1 MSKAEIFLDE
11 YKKLEQSAVDRFGF
25 RDDGRAV
32 SQLMKISSFREIR
45 EELQYCKE
53 VRNLLS
59 HNPKID
65 GVEAVIPSDQVIALL
80 KRTREKVE
88 HPLTASGLGIPME
101 RVYTCAMGDPV
112 LPAIEVMNRNVYT
125 NVPIVENGVVT
136 GVFSENTLISWLL
149 DRGTVSLAKEWTF
162 YDFRD
167 YLPIEC
173 HRAESFRFI
182 SGSETLSYIRK
193 RFQKAYKSDDRIGM
207 LFVTENGKANGKLRR
222 IITAWDV
229 ASVE

>member
-32 SQLMKISSFREIR
+32 SQLMKIPSFREIR

-65 GVEAVIPSDQVIALL
+65 GVEAVIPSDQIIALL

-88 HPLTASGLGIPME
+88 HPLTASGLGVPLE
-101 RVYTCAMGDPV
+101 KVYTCSMEDPV
-112 LPAIEVMNRNVYT
+112 LPAIEVMHQNVYT
-125 NVPIVENGVVT
+125 HVPIIKKGVVI

-149 DRGTVSLAKEWTF
+149 DRGSVFIGKERTF
-162 YDFRD
+162 SDLRD

-182 SGSETLSYIRK
+182 SGSETLASIRK
-193 RFQKAYKSDDRIGM
+193 RFQKAYGSDDRIGM
-207 LFVTENGKANGKLRR
+207 LFVTANGKADGKLQR
-222 IITAWDV
+222 IITAWDI